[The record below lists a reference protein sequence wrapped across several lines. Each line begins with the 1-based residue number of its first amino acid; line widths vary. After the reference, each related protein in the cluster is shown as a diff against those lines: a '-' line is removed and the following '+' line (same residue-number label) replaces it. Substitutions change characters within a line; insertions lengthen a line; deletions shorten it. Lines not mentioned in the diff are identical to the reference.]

1 MLLGIV
7 FFYFIA
13 GAEKS
18 IMPKGDEVTP
28 TGIDMEKFAEK
39 GKLSETIS
47 GAISGLRTVNDSGSE
62 TGAGAAPIV
71 NQVINKTK
79 ELAGKAIDKAENL
92 IKNPIENKINEIF
105 CPQK

>member
-1 MLLGIV
+1 MKTLIIFFVLLGIV
-7 FFYFIA
+7 FFYFVA
-13 GAEKS
+13 NTEKS
-18 IMPKGDEVTP
+18 VTLMNDEVTP
-28 TGIDMEKFAEK
+28 VG
-39 GKLSETIS
+39 GRKLSETIS